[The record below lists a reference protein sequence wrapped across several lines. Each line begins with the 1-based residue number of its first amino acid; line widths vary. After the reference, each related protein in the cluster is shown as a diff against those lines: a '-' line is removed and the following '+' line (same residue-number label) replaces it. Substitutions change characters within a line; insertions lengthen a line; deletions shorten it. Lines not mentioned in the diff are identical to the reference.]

1 MNFSFVRVSVCLIL
15 AGLAAACSA
24 PVDIGAASGAG
35 KKFHEE
41 YNQQKYA
48 GMYAGADAK
57 FRAAVK
63 PEDWTKLLT
72 RVHDKLGNETETT
85 RIGFN
90 VNYNV
95 GGSTVTMTYS
105 TKFQLGEGTE
115 EFVWL
120 KSGDGVRLLHYNVR
134 SPVFDESNL
143 Q

>member
-1 MNFSFVRVSVCLIL
+1 MRIGGGLIL
-15 AGLAAACSA
+15 AGFAAACST
-24 PVDIGAASGAG
+24 PVDIGVASGAG
-35 KKFHEE
+35 KKFHDE

-48 GMYAGADAK
+48 EMYADADAK

-72 RVHDKLGNETETT
+72 RVHDKLGNETDAT

-134 SPVFDESNL
+134 SPAFDESSV